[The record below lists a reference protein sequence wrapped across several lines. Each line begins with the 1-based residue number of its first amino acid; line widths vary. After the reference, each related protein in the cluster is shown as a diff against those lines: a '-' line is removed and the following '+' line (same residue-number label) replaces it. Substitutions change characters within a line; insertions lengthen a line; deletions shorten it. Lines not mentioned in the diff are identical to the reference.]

1 MKGLN
6 LSEWAVKHPAFVLFL
21 ILACGAAG
29 VQAYIG
35 MGRAEDPSFT
45 IKTMVVAA
53 EWPGATS
60 DEVQRQVAD
69 PIEEKLQETP
79 YLDYLKTYCLPG
91 RVLIQV
97 WLKDTTPPKAVP
109 DAWYQVR
116 KKIGD
121 IRHTLPEGVRG
132 PIMDDEYGDVY
143 SAVYAFTGDDYSPAE
158 LKRVAED
165 ARQRFLRVKDV
176 NKVVLIADR
185 PEKVFVE
192 FSHKKLATL
201 GVTPQQVFESLRQQ
215 NAVTPAGSVDTPTDR
230 VYVRVEGPFDTAE
243 KVRAVPVQAGGRVF
257 RVGDIADV
265 RRGYEDPPTFTMR
278 HNGMPA
284 IGLGVAMVEGGNVLQ
299 LGHALEAEL
308 KRIEA
313 DLPAG
318 VDVHRV
324 AFQPHV
330 VEESVGEFIHSFFEA
345 LAIVLVVSFL
355 SLGWRTGVVVALSVP
370 LVLAIVLVVM
380 SAAGMNLDRISLGA
394 LILAL
399 GLLVDDAIIAVEMM
413 VVKMEDGWDR
423 VRAATFAWTSTAFPM
438 LSGTLI
444 TVAGFLPVGFAKS
457 VAGEYASGIFWVVG
471 ISLIASWFVAVV
483 FTPYLGVKL
492 LPDYANRPHHD
503 PYHTRFYRGFRWTIT
518 ACVRR
523 PRAVVGITSL
533 GFATAMVGFGR
544 LEQQFFPQS
553 SRPELLIEFR
563 LPEGA
568 SFPATEAEVAKLEKI
583 LTGDKDIEHFTAY
596 TGAGCPRFYLAL
608 NPDLPN
614 ANFAK
619 VVILTKGSLARERLR
634 ARLIA
639 LFGADG
645 QFALPRGRV
654 VRLDFG
660 PPVGFPVQF
669 RVVGPDPAEVRRIA
683 YRVRN
688 LVRENPK
695 TRDAQL
701 EWDELSK
708 VVRLKLDQDR
718 ARLLGLTP
726 QDAAVT
732 LQTLLT
738 GTPVSQY
745 REGRELIDVVARAV
759 PEERL
764 KLDALPD
771 LNLITPAGNAVPL
784 AQVATLSYEQE
795 EPILWRRNR
804 DTVLTVRAD
813 VVDGVQAPDVT
824 AAILPRLDAVK
835 ASLPPGYRV
844 DTGGAVE
851 ESQKANNALFDVFPV
866 MILVMLTL
874 LMVQVQGFKK
884 LFLVFA
890 ISPLGLIGAV
900 AFMLL
905 FHAPFGFNAL
915 LGVIALAGMDMR
927 NSVILIDQIEHDVAH
942 GMSVWDAVI
951 ESAVRRARPVVLT
964 AATAIL
970 AMIPLTRSIFWGPMA
985 IAIMGG
991 LSVATFLTLINLPT
1005 LYILLFGVKPP
1016 VAFLQGAVVHPET
1029 SGRPTHDL
1037 EAAMRS
1043 PVPVNGMWGRDS
1055 KRTKTNAR

>member
-1 MKGLN
+1 MKGPN

-21 ILACGAAG
+21 IVACAAAG
-29 VQAYIG
+29 LQAYLEI
-35 MGRAEDPSFT
+35 GRAEDPSFT

-60 DEVQRQVAD
+60 DEVQRQLAD

-97 WLKDTTPPKAVP
+97 VLKDSTPPKAVP
-109 DAWYQVR
+109 DSWYQVR

-121 IRHTLPEGVRG
+121 IRHALPEGVRG
-132 PIMDDEYGDVY
+132 PFMDDEYGDVY
-143 SAVYAFTGDDYSPAE
+143 SAVYAFTGAEYSPAE

-165 ARQRFLRVKDV
+165 ARQRFLRVRDV

-201 GVTPQQVFESLRQQ
+201 GVTPQQVFDSLGRQ

-230 VYVRVEGPFDTAE
+230 VFVRVEGPFDTVE
-243 KVRAVPVQAGGRVF
+243 KVREVPVQAGGRVF
-257 RVGDIADV
+257 RVGDIAEV
-265 RRGYEDPPTFTMR
+265 RRGYEDPASFTMR

-284 IGLGVAMVEGGNVLQ
+284 VGLGVAMAEGGNVLD
-299 LGHALEAEL
+299 LGHALESEL
-308 KRIEA
+308 GRIKA

-318 VDVHRV
+318 IDIHEVS
-324 AFQPHV
+324 FQPHV
-330 VEESVGEFIHSFFEA
+330 VEESVGEFTRSFFEA
-345 LAIVLVVSFL
+345 LVIVLVMSFL

-370 LVLAIVLVVM
+370 LVLAIALVVM
-380 SAAGMNLDRISLGA
+380 NVSGMNLDRISLGS

-413 VVKMEDGWDR
+413 VVKMEEGWDR

-444 TVAGFLPVGFAKS
+444 TVAGFLPVGFAS
-457 VAGEYASGIFWVVG
+457 SAAGEYAGGIFWVVG
-471 ISLIASWFVAVV
+471 ISLVASWFVAVI

-492 LPDYANRPHHD
+492 LPDYSHRAHHD
-503 PYHTRFYRGFRWTIT
+503 PYHTRFYRGLRWAIT

-523 PRAVVGITSL
+523 PAVIVGITL
-533 GFATAMVGFGR
+533 VAFAAAMVGFGK

-553 SRPELLIEFR
+553 SRPELLVEFR

-568 SFPATEAEVAKLEKI
+568 SFAATEAEVAKLEGI
-583 LTGDKDIEHFTAY
+583 LAEDRDIEHFTAY
-596 TGAGCPRFYLAL
+596 TGAGSPRFYMAL

-619 VVILTKGSLARERLR
+619 FVILTKGPEARERLR
-634 ARLIA
+634 TRLIG
-639 LFGADG
+639 LFQTDE

-654 VRLDFG
+654 ARLDFG

-669 RVVGPDPAEVRRIA
+669 RVLGPDPATIRRIA
-683 YRVRN
+683 HQVRDIVRAEPRARDVQLDWGESSK
-688 LVRENPK
+688 LV
-695 TRDAQL
+695 
-701 EWDELSK
+701 SMK
-708 VVRLKLDQDR
+708 VDQDR

-726 QDAAVT
+726 QDAAMT

-745 REGRELIDVVARAV
+745 REGRELIDVVARAI

-764 KLDALPD
+764 KLDVLPD
-771 LNLITPAGNAVPL
+771 LTLITPAGKPVML
-784 AQVATLSYEQE
+784 SQVASLSYEQE

-804 DTVLTVRAD
+804 DPVLTVRAD
-813 VVDGVQAPDVT
+813 VVDGVQPPDVT
-824 AAILPRLDAVK
+824 TAILPRLDALK
-835 ASLPPGYRV
+835 ASLPPGYRI
-844 DTGGAVE
+844 DTGGSVE
-851 ESQKANNALFDVFPV
+851 ESQKSNQALFRVFPP

-874 LMVQVQGFKK
+874 LMAQVHSFKK

-890 ISPLGLIGAV
+890 IAPLGLIGAV
-900 AFMLL
+900 SFMLL

-927 NSVILIDQIEHDVAH
+927 NSVILIDQIEHDMAA
-942 GMSVWDAVI
+942 GMSEWEAVI
-951 ESAVRRARPVVLT
+951 ESSVRRARPVLLT

-970 AMIPLTRSIFWGPMA
+970 AMIPLTRSVFWGTMA
-985 IAIMGG
+985 VAIMGG
-991 LSVATFLTLINLPT
+991 LSVATFLTLVNLPA
-1005 LYILLFGVKPP
+1005 LYVLLFRVKPAATAPPDP
-1016 VAFLQGAVVHPET
+1016 VDRPE
-1029 SGRPTHDL
+1029 
-1037 EAAMRS
+1037 EAEEETLRS
-1043 PVPVNGMWGRDS
+1043 PTATSARPSANG
-1055 KRTKTNAR
+1055 AAALQPHPA

>member
-1 MKGLN
+1 MKGPN

-35 MGRAEDPSFT
+35 IGRAEDPSFT

-109 DAWYQVR
+109 ESWYQVR

-143 SAVYAFTGDDYSPAE
+143 SAVYAFTGADYSPAE

-230 VYVRVEGPFDTAE
+230 VYVRVEGAFDTAE
-243 KVRAVPVQAGGRVF
+243 TVRAVPVQAGGRVF

-278 HNGMPA
+278 HNGTPA
-284 IGLGVAMVEGGNVLQ
+284 VGLGVAMVEGGNVLN

-308 KRIEA
+308 ERIRA

-318 VDVHRV
+318 IEVHWV

-330 VEESVGEFIHSFFEA
+330 VEESVGEFIRSFFEA
-345 LAIVLVVSFL
+345 LIIVLVMSFL

-370 LVLAIVLVVM
+370 FVLALVLVVM
-380 SAAGMNLDRISLGA
+380 NMTGMNLDRISLGA

-413 VVKMEDGWDR
+413 VVKMEEGWDR

-444 TVAGFLPVGFAKS
+444 TVAGFLPIGFARS
-457 VAGEYASGIFWVVG
+457 VAGEYAGGIFWVVG
-471 ISLIASWFVAVV
+471 ISLVASWIVAVV

-492 LPDYANRPHHD
+492 LPDHANRPHHD
-503 PYHTRFYRGFRWTIT
+503 PYHTRFYRALRWTIT
-518 ACVRR
+518 ACVRH
-523 PRAVVGITSL
+523 PKSVVGITL
-533 GFATAMVGFGR
+533 IGFAIAMVGFGK

-553 SRPELLIEFR
+553 SRPELLVEFR

-568 SFPATEAEVAKLEKI
+568 SFPATEAEVAKFEKI
-583 LTGDKDIEHFTAY
+583 LSGDEDVEHFTAY
-596 TGAGCPRFYLAL
+596 TGAGSPRFYLAL

-619 VVILTKGSLARERLR
+619 VVILTKGPEARERLR
-634 ARLIA
+634 SRLIK
-639 LFGADG
+639 LFSSDG

-669 RVVGPDPAEVRRIA
+669 RVVGPDPTTVRQIA
-683 YRVRN
+683 YQ
-688 LVRENPK
+688 VREIVRGEPK
-695 TRDAQL
+695 TRDTQL
-701 EWDELSK
+701 EWDEPSK
-708 VVRLKLDQDR
+708 VVSMKLDQDR

-726 QDAAVT
+726 SDAALT
-732 LQTLLT
+732 LQTLLA
-738 GTPVSQY
+738 GIPVSQY

-764 KLDALPD
+764 KLDTLPD
-771 LNLITPAGNAVPL
+771 LTLITPAGNAVTL

-813 VVDGVQAPDVT
+813 VIDGVQPPDVT
-824 AAILPRLDAVK
+824 AAILPRLDALK
-835 ASLPPGYRV
+835 TSLSSGYRI

-851 ESQKANNALFDVFPV
+851 ESQKANDALFAMFPP

-874 LMVQVQGFKK
+874 LMAQVQSFKK
-884 LFLVFA
+884 LFLVFI

-927 NSVILIDQIEHDVAH
+927 NSVILIDQIEHDMAS
-942 GMSVWDAVI
+942 GMSAWQAVI
-951 ESAVRRARPVVLT
+951 ESAVRRARPVLLT

-970 AMIPLTRSIFWGPMA
+970 AMIPLTRSVFWGPMA

-991 LSVATFLTLINLPT
+991 LSVATFLTLINLPA
-1005 LYILLFGVKPP
+1005 LYVLLFRVKPTAALP
-1016 VAFLQGAVVHPET
+1016 RRLVVHPQMAK
-1029 SGRPTHDL
+1029 RFQ
-1037 EAAMRS
+1037 
-1043 PVPVNGMWGRDS
+1043 VPVNGKPAQSEPRLDL
-1055 KRTKTNAR
+1055 NQV